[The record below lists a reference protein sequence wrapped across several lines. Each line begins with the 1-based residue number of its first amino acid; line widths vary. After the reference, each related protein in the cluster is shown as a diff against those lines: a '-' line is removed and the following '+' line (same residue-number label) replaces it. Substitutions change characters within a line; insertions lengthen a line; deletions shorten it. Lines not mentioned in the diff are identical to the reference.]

1 MVRNKS
7 NTSVKI
13 MDYKEPK
20 ILGSRL
26 PTVNQ
31 ASYSNSLLRVS
42 DVEYIQ
48 KNQND
53 DIAIRKADLKLR
65 QSCQELELLPFIKE
79 AISFCEQ

>member
-1 MVRNKS
+1 
-7 NTSVKI
+7 

-53 DIAIRKADLKLR
+53 DIAILKADLKLR
-65 QSCQELELLPFIKE
+65 QSCQELELLQFIKE

>member
-1 MVRNKS
+1 
-7 NTSVKI
+7 

-53 DIAIRKADLKLR
+53 DIAILKADLKLR
-65 QSCQELELLPFIKE
+65 QSCHELELLPFIKE

>member
-1 MVRNKS
+1 
-7 NTSVKI
+7 

-26 PTVNQ
+26 PTVNHS
-31 ASYSNSLLRVS
+31 SYSNSLVRVS
-42 DVEYIQ
+42 DVEYIK

-53 DIAIRKADLKLR
+53 DIAILKADLKLR

-79 AISFCEQ
+79 AILFCEN